1 MSSLQAIQFLTAAA
15 RYAREGESFSKDEI
29 VKKLQD
35 IKYLSSQ
42 KKVPRL
48 TLRKEVILLEDQLQG
63 ALQLEQKLSREK
75 NKDSIAVTSLKQ
87 QLTILKTKL
96 KAVEDLELDKK
107 LDHLSFLLGEH
118 LAKQEVA
125 GEIELAQAVEST
137 QTQKSSPHIMMD
149 AGAKVAMLQR
159 RLDALK
165 QELELYR
172 ELKTKKPAELQQIEK
187 SINLIE
193 TKLEQYQE
201 HHPRTKTAN
210 EEEKERVIPGEVKHT
225 LLFPKA
231 ESKEEDTEVQEKD
244 MELQKQLPLPPP
256 PRMRKKKE

>member
-1 MSSLQAIQFLTAAA
+1 MSSLQALQFLTAAA
-15 RYAREGESFSKDEI
+15 KYAREEQGFSKDEI

-48 TLRKEVILLEDQLQG
+48 TLRKEVIHLENQLQG
-63 ALQLEQKLSREK
+63 ALELEQKLSREK
-75 NKDSIAVTSLKQ
+75 DKDSIAVTSLKQ
-87 QLTILKTKL
+87 QLAVLKNKL

-107 LDHLSFLLGEH
+107 VDHLSFLLGEH
-118 LAKQEVA
+118 LAKREVA
-125 GEIELAQAVEST
+125 GEIELTKAMENVRNQPPQIVMG
-137 QTQKSSPHIMMD
+137 SSKK
-149 AGAKVAMLQR
+149 AAMLQR

-244 MELQKQLPLPPP
+244 MELQK
-256 PRMRKKKE
+256 

>member
-1 MSSLQAIQFLTAAA
+1 MSSLQALQFLTAAA
-15 RYAREGESFSKDEI
+15 KYAREEQGFSKDEI

-48 TLRKEVILLEDQLQG
+48 TLRKEVIHLENQLQG
-63 ALQLEQKLSREK
+63 ALELEQKLSREK
-75 NKDSIAVTSLKQ
+75 DKDSIAVTSLKQ
-87 QLTILKTKL
+87 QLAVLKNKL

-107 LDHLSFLLGEH
+107 VDHLSFLLGEH
-118 LAKQEVA
+118 LAKREVA
-125 GEIELAQAVEST
+125 GEIELTKAMENVRNQPPQIVMG
-137 QTQKSSPHIMMD
+137 SSKK
-149 AGAKVAMLQR
+149 AAMLQR

-172 ELKTKKPAELQQIEK
+172 ELKTKKPAELEQIEK
-187 SINLIE
+187 SIEVIE
-193 TKLEQYQE
+193 AKLQQYREQHAE
-201 HHPRTKTAN
+201 VEP
-210 EEEKERVIPGEVKHT
+210 EEESVQEEVKHT

-231 ESKEEDTEVQEKD
+231 ESDEEDTDVQEKD

-256 PRMRKKKE
+256 PRMKKKINESRELF